1 MKEKRIEMI
10 SAENIL
16 AHELIG
22 LDVEITKKDNL
33 IPSSKL
39 YGKIVFETKNMIL
52 LKTIFGIKG
61 VPKAIIK
68 KARIMLLGGDCFING
83 SSLIERPEDRVSRIF
98 ELKKNG

>member
-1 MKEKRIEMI
+1 MI
-10 SAENIL
+10 NANNIV
-16 AHELIG
+16 AHELVG

-33 IPSSKL
+33 IGSKL

-52 LKTIFGIKG
+52 LKTPFGIRG

-68 KARIMLLGGDCFING
+68 KARFFLSEGGCFISG
-83 SSLIERPEDRVSRIF
+83 ISLIGRPEDRILRIS

>member
-22 LDVEITKKDNL
+22 LDVEITRKDNL
-33 IPSSKL
+33 IPCKL

-52 LKTIFGIKG
+52 VRTICGIKG

-68 KARIMLLGGDCFING
+68 KARIILLGSDCFING

>member
-1 MKEKRIEMI
+1 MI
-10 SAENIL
+10 NANNIV
-16 AHELIG
+16 AHELVG

-33 IPSSKL
+33 VGSRL

-52 LKTIFGIKG
+52 LKTPFGIRG

-68 KARIMLLGGDCFING
+68 KARFFLSEGGCFISG
-83 SSLIERPEDRVSRIF
+83 ISLIGRPEDRISRIS

>member
-1 MKEKRIEMI
+1 MI
-10 SAENIL
+10 NADNII
-16 AHELIG
+16 AHELVG

-33 IPSSKL
+33 VGSKL

-52 LKTIFGIKG
+52 LKTSFGNRG

-68 KARIMLLGGDCFING
+68 KARFFLSEGGCFISG
-83 SSLIERPEDRVSRIF
+83 ISLIGRPEDRISRIF

>member
-33 IPSSKL
+33 IPSKL
-39 YGKIVFETKNMIL
+39 HGKIVFETKNMIF

-68 KARIMLLGGDCFING
+68 KARIILLGGDCFING

>member
-1 MKEKRIEMI
+1 MI

-33 IPSSKL
+33 TPSSL
-39 YGKIVFETKNMIL
+39 YGKIVFETKNMLL
-52 LKTIFGIKG
+52 LKTIIGIKG

-68 KARIMLLGGDCFING
+68 KARILLLGGDCFING

>member
-1 MKEKRIEMI
+1 MKERRIDMI

-22 LDVEITKKDNL
+22 LDVEITKKDNI
-33 IPSSKL
+33 IPSKL
-39 YGKIVFETKNMIL
+39 DGKIVFETKNMIL

-68 KARIMLLGGDCFING
+68 KARIILLGGDCFING

>member
-1 MKEKRIEMI
+1 MI
-10 SAENIL
+10 SAQNIL

-33 IPSSKL
+33 IPSKL
-39 YGKIVFETKNMIL
+39 YGTIVFETKNMIL
-52 LKTIFGIKG
+52 IKTIFGIKG

-68 KARIMLLGGDCFING
+68 KARIILLEGDCFING

>member
-1 MKEKRIEMI
+1 MI

-33 IPSSKL
+33 IPSKL

-52 LKTIFGIKG
+52 LKTVFGIKG
-61 VPKAIIK
+61 IPKAIIK
-68 KARIMLLGGDCFING
+68 KARIILLRGDCFING

-98 ELKKNG
+98 EVKKNG

>member
-1 MKEKRIEMI
+1 MI
-10 SAENIL
+10 NSDNII
-16 AHELIG
+16 AHELVG

-33 IPSSKL
+33 VGSKL

-52 LKTIFGIKG
+52 LKTPFGIRG

-68 KARIMLLGGDCFING
+68 KARFFLSEGGCFISG
-83 SSLIERPEDRVSRIF
+83 ISLIGRPEDRILRIS

>member
-33 IPSSKL
+33 IRNKE
-39 YGKIVFETKNMIL
+39 YDFT
-52 LKTIFGIKG
+52 
-61 VPKAIIK
+61 
-68 KARIMLLGGDCFING
+68 
-83 SSLIERPEDRVSRIF
+83 
-98 ELKKNG
+98 

>member
-1 MKEKRIEMI
+1 MI
-10 SAENIL
+10 NANNIV
-16 AHELIG
+16 AHELVG

-33 IPSSKL
+33 IGSKL

-52 LKTIFGIKG
+52 LKTPFGTRG

-68 KARIMLLGGDCFING
+68 KARFFLSAGGCFISG
-83 SSLIERPEDRVSRIF
+83 SALIGRPEDRISRIS

>member
-1 MKEKRIEMI
+1 MI
-10 SAENIL
+10 NADNII

-33 IPSSKL
+33 VGPKL

-52 LKTIFGIKG
+52 LKTSFGIRG

-68 KARIMLLGGDCFING
+68 KARFFLSEGACFISG
-83 SSLIERPEDRVSRIF
+83 ISLIGRPEDRISRIF

>member
-1 MKEKRIEMI
+1 MI
-10 SAENIL
+10 NADNII
-16 AHELIG
+16 AHELVG

-33 IPSSKL
+33 VGPKL

-52 LKTIFGIKG
+52 LKTSFGIRR

-68 KARIMLLGGDCFING
+68 KARFFLSEGGCFISG
-83 SSLIERPEDRVSRIF
+83 ISLIGRPEDRISRIF

>member
-22 LDVEITKKDNL
+22 LDVEISKTDNL
-33 IPSSKL
+33 IPSKL

-52 LKTIFGIKG
+52 VKTIFGIKG
-61 VPKAIIK
+61 LPKAIIK

>member
-1 MKEKRIEMI
+1 MI

-33 IPSSKL
+33 IPSKL
-39 YGKIVFETKNMIL
+39 YGKIVFEAKNMIL

-68 KARIMLLGGDCFING
+68 KARIILLGGDCFING

>member
-1 MKEKRIEMI
+1 MKEKRKEMI
-10 SAENIL
+10 SAQNIL

-33 IPSSKL
+33 IPSKL

-52 LKTIFGIKG
+52 VKTIFGIKG

-68 KARIMLLGGDCFING
+68 KVRIMLLGGDCFING
-83 SSLIERPEDRVSRIF
+83 SSLIARPEDRVSRIF
-98 ELKKNG
+98 ELTKNG

>member
-1 MKEKRIEMI
+1 MI
-10 SAENIL
+10 NADNII
-16 AHELIG
+16 AHELVG

-33 IPSSKL
+33 VGPKL

-52 LKTIFGIKG
+52 LKTSFGIRG

-68 KARIMLLGGDCFING
+68 KARFFLSEGGCFISG
-83 SSLIERPEDRVSRIF
+83 ISLIGRPEDRISRIF

>member
-1 MKEKRIEMI
+1 MI

-33 IPSSKL
+33 IPSKL

-52 LKTIFGIKG
+52 VRTIFGIKG
-61 VPKAIIK
+61 VPKVRIK
-68 KARIMLLGGDCFING
+68 KARIKLLGGDCFING

>member
-1 MKEKRIEMI
+1 MI
-10 SAENIL
+10 NANNIV
-16 AHELIG
+16 AHELVG

-33 IPSSKL
+33 IGSKL

-52 LKTIFGIKG
+52 LKTPFGTRG

-68 KARIMLLGGDCFING
+68 KARFFLSEGGCFISG
-83 SSLIERPEDRVSRIF
+83 ISLIGRPEDRISRIS

>member
-1 MKEKRIEMI
+1 MI
-10 SAENIL
+10 NANNIV
-16 AHELIG
+16 AHELVG

-33 IPSSKL
+33 VGSRL

-52 LKTIFGIKG
+52 LKTPFGTRG

-68 KARIMLLGGDCFING
+68 KARFFLSEGGCFISG
-83 SSLIERPEDRVSRIF
+83 ISLIGRPEDRISRIS

>member
-1 MKEKRIEMI
+1 MI

-22 LDVEITKKDNL
+22 LDVEITKEDNL
-33 IPSSKL
+33 TPSKL

-61 VPKAIIK
+61 VPKTVIK
-68 KARIMLLGGDCFING
+68 KARILLLGGDCFING
-83 SSLIERPEDRVSRIF
+83 FSLIERPEDRVSKY
-98 ELKKNG
+98 LS

>member
-22 LDVEITKKDNL
+22 LDVEITKKDNI
-33 IPSSKL
+33 IPSKL
-39 YGKIVFETKNMIL
+39 DGKIVFETKNMIL

-68 KARIMLLGGDCFING
+68 KARIILLGGDCFING
-83 SSLIERPEDRVSRIF
+83 CSLIERPEDRVSRIF

>member
-1 MKEKRIEMI
+1 MI
-10 SAENIL
+10 NADNII
-16 AHELIG
+16 AHELVG

-33 IPSSKL
+33 VGSKL

-52 LKTIFGIKG
+52 LKTSFGIRG

-68 KARIMLLGGDCFING
+68 KARFFLSEGGCFING
-83 SSLIERPEDRVSRIF
+83 ISLIGRPEDRISRIF

>member
-33 IPSSKL
+33 TPSWL

-68 KARIMLLGGDCFING
+68 KARIILLGGDCFING

>member
-1 MKEKRIEMI
+1 MI

-22 LDVEITKKDNL
+22 LDVEITKKDTL
-33 IPSSKL
+33 VPSKL

-52 LKTIFGIKG
+52 VKTVFGIKG

>member
-1 MKEKRIEMI
+1 MI
-10 SAENIL
+10 NANNIV
-16 AHELIG
+16 AHELVG

-33 IPSSKL
+33 IGSKL

-52 LKTIFGIKG
+52 LKTPFGIRG

-68 KARIMLLGGDCFING
+68 KARFFLSEGGCFISG
-83 SSLIERPEDRVSRIF
+83 ISLIGRPEDRISRIS

>member
-1 MKEKRIEMI
+1 MI
-10 SAENIL
+10 NADNII

-33 IPSSKL
+33 VGPKL

-52 LKTIFGIKG
+52 LKTSFGIRG

-68 KARIMLLGGDCFING
+68 KARFFLSEGGCFISG
-83 SSLIERPEDRVSRIF
+83 ISLIGRPEDRISRIF